1 MCCTAGRGRLGCMT
15 ETVEERRRLAKEE
28 QDRRFAAERE
38 RERLA
43 AEERERGSAAREIEI
58 RASWMALALMA
69 TFALFFVMCREY
81 EYERQDSLERRRRI
95 EAAEARSSRDAVP
108 TPTGPASTAPP
119 SSTDVTTTTA
129 PLRRRELPPPPVDDA
144 WGAEAAEPTATTAT
158 TATASTVARPATT
171 VPRQPSPTLP
181 VGGALPAAPT
191 PAVTVPST
199 SGGSPAPAA
208 PDEPTPATTSP
219 VVTAP
224 TTAPVT
230 APPPTTA
237 PPVTTA
243 APVPT
248 TTAPPPVGGVLR
260 DVSVTCPAPG
270 VLLVRGFD
278 VPGGEVTVYG
288 PVRSNL
294 GTADAA
300 GAFAI
305 TTPDQP
311 ALPRPFELP
320 MSSRTSASYAA
331 VQVGCGGT

>member
-1 MCCTAGRGRLGCMT
+1 LAA
-15 ETVEERRRLAKEE
+15 EEERRRLA
-28 QDRRFAAERE
+28 
-38 RERLA
+38 A
-43 AEERERGSAAREIEI
+43 AEEERNWAGREIER

-69 TFALFFVMCREY
+69 LFSVFLVMCQRY
-81 EYERQDSLERRRRI
+81 ESERQADLEEREWI
-95 EAAEARSSRDAVP
+95 EAVNARPSRDAVP

-158 TATASTVARPATT
+158 ASTVARPATT
-171 VPRQPSPTLP
+171 VPSTG
-181 VGGALPAAPT
+181 GGA
-191 PAVTVPST
+191 
-199 SGGSPAPAA
+199 PAPAA
-208 PDEPTPATTSP
+208 PDEPTPATTTP

-270 VLLVRGFD
+270 VLLVRGVD

-288 PVRSNL
+288 PVRSNS

-331 VQVGCGGT
+331 VQVGCGGA

>member
-1 MCCTAGRGRLGCMT
+1 
-15 ETVEERRRLAKEE
+15 
-28 QDRRFAAERE
+28 
-38 RERLA
+38 
-43 AEERERGSAAREIEI
+43 
-58 RASWMALALMA
+58 
-69 TFALFFVMCREY
+69 
-81 EYERQDSLERRRRI
+81 
-95 EAAEARSSRDAVP
+95 
-108 TPTGPASTAPP
+108 
-119 SSTDVTTTTA
+119 
-129 PLRRRELPPPPVDDA
+129 
-144 WGAEAAEPTATTAT
+144 
-158 TATASTVARPATT
+158 
-171 VPRQPSPTLP
+171 
-181 VGGALPAAPT
+181 
-191 PAVTVPST
+191 VPST
-199 SGGSPAPAA
+199 GGGAPAPAA
-208 PDEPTPATTSP
+208 PDEPTPATTTP

-270 VLLVRGFD
+270 VLLVRGVD

-288 PVRSNL
+288 PVRSNS

-331 VQVGCGGT
+331 VQVGCGGA